1 MTRFTNQQILSA
13 AKKLNVNLDIV
24 PLETLKIGLKVE
36 LEHGLIDNRTNIT
49 NDDIIMTMKI
59 VLAHLKEGL
68 KYYDLLLK
76 LEEKLDNQRKK
87 NGRPKIFL
95 I

>member
-36 LEHGLIDNRTNIT
+36 LEHGLIDNKTNIT

>member
-87 NGRPKIFL
+87 KWSP
-95 I
+95 